1 MINVTTTDSTTMST
15 MQGIPNMGMVT
26 ISNNTGG
33 IMPGLLT
40 KTDEEVIEEIIDR
53 YALNEFSVEHRVQEQ
68 ELLKLKETNVDYG
81 DHIKENLAK
90 ACARDLMKKMT
101 FTKKQELDT
110 FVHSFRGRV
119 WVFNKEEL
127 KQLIKEIKNGVY

>member
-1 MINVTTTDSTTMST
+1 MCSSD
-15 MQGIPNMGMVT
+15 
-26 ISNNTGG
+26 
-33 IMPGLLT
+33 
-40 KTDEEVIEEIIDR
+40 
-53 YALNEFSVEHRVQEQ
+53 
-68 ELLKLKETNVDYG
+68 LKLKETNVDYG

-127 KQLIKEIKNGVY
+127 KQLIKDIKNGVQ